1 MGTSVRSG
9 TARVVIS
16 QIGSDPA
23 YGPIAKRLSLRP
35 PETDFERGVRQ
46 FGYLLTQ
53 VMLVLV
59 LIVFAANVFVA
70 KPTVDSLLFA
80 IALAV
85 GLTPELL
92 PAILSLTLARG
103 AQLMAQRGVIV
114 RRLNAIESL
123 GSLDV
128 LCTDKTGTLTEGV
141 VRLDGALDVEGQPST
156 EGLLLALANAA
167 LQTGLANPL
176 DDAIKATAIERG
188 LSFDTLEMIDEVPCD
203 FVRKRLS
210 VVLRQDDGPQLVTK
224 GALEAV
230 LAVCNQV
237 WRKGDTHRLDANA
250 RAAILDR
257 YQAWSQQG
265 FRLLGVA
272 VRPVPVDMTRFRRDD
287 ERDLVFKGFLLFFDP
302 PKPTVR
308 QTVADLARLGV
319 ELKIITDDNGPVAR
333 HVAEVV
339 GLPVKGVLTGAQIA
353 DLCQHTQVHPDHN
366 QRELRQHVQ
375 HGWCP
380 DRSGDPWIYRDT
392 TISDPR

>member
-103 AQLMAQRGVIV
+103 AQ
-114 RRLNAIESL
+114 
-123 GSLDV
+123 
-128 LCTDKTGTLTEGV
+128 
-141 VRLDGALDVEGQPST
+141 
-156 EGLLLALANAA
+156 
-167 LQTGLANPL
+167 
-176 DDAIKATAIERG
+176 
-188 LSFDTLEMIDEVPCD
+188 
-203 FVRKRLS
+203 
-210 VVLRQDDGPQLVTK
+210 
-224 GALEAV
+224 
-230 LAVCNQV
+230 
-237 WRKGDTHRLDANA
+237 
-250 RAAILDR
+250 
-257 YQAWSQQG
+257 
-265 FRLLGVA
+265 
-272 VRPVPVDMTRFRRDD
+272 
-287 ERDLVFKGFLLFFDP
+287 
-302 PKPTVR
+302 
-308 QTVADLARLGV
+308 
-319 ELKIITDDNGPVAR
+319 
-333 HVAEVV
+333 
-339 GLPVKGVLTGAQIA
+339 IA

-380 DRSGDPWIYRDT
+380 DRSGDLWIYRDS